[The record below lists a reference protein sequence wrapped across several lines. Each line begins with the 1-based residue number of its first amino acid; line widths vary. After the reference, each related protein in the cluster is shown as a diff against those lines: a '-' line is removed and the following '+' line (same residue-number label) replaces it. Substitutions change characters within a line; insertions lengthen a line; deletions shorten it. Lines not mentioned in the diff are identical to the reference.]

1 MSISKKIIV
10 WEKWVDPFFGE
21 EEDTFDQIDD
31 EGEESNYEDED
42 IIPGEIFDNMI
53 KKEINQQKNTQ
64 IKVISTPM
72 GIVPINEYTASS
84 KIFNFWTGHTNFSI
98 TPNIANIIESV
109 DGVETLDIF
118 TRYRFRI
125 AIGKIFNSGE
135 VMNKVSSSIYSH
147 LEE

>member
-1 MSISKKIIV
+1 MPVSKKIIV

-21 EEDTFDQIDD
+21 EDTFDQINDD
-31 EGEESNYEDED
+31 NDEETSYEDDD

-98 TPNIANIIESV
+98 TPNIVNIIESV

-147 LEE
+147 LGE

>member
-1 MSISKKIIV
+1 
-10 WEKWVDPFFGE
+10 
-21 EEDTFDQIDD
+21 
-31 EGEESNYEDED
+31 
-42 IIPGEIFDNMI
+42 
-53 KKEINQQKNTQ
+53 
-64 IKVISTPM
+64 M